1 MKSKHLFRIF
11 VLLAMLLSVFGTS
24 SQAFAKE
31 APLNQLNATIIDR
44 STAYWDA
51 IYPGSVDSLRYERW
65 SFALTE
71 TNDFSITATTTS
83 GDLVPLLTLLDGNG
97 NPLTQAAG
105 SLTSNQ
111 PAGSYFV
118 QVQPQT
124 GSGFYNLTIRKVTL
138 VVEPSVSTVVTPASF
153 NIGQTAVATISL
165 NNVPASGYT
174 SAEFTC
180 TYNYSVVE
188 VSGITDAGLFG
199 ADSVMVVNGPQ
210 NGEFI
215 VALAGSNGNKATTS
229 GAAFTFTVTG
239 LQAGESPVECTAR
252 VSTGDATLTGI
263 PSTPATVTVSTPQG
277 ALAGQVLASK
287 PVTVSLYNADTTLA
301 SSVVVNPDGT
311 FNMPA
316 LAGTYTVT
324 ATASGFL
331 SAQGSPVITS
341 GNTTTMQTISL
352 IAGDIDGNGVID
364 QYDAMTIGMSYNTA
378 TPAAADLNNDA
389 TINVLDLEILASNY
403 RQTGA
408 LAWQ

>member
-65 SFALTE
+65 SFSLTE

-83 GDLVPLLTLLDGNG
+83 GDLVPLLILLDGNG
-97 NPLTQAAG
+97 NPLTQATG
-105 SLTSNQ
+105 SLSTNQ

-118 QVQPQT
+118 QVQPET
-124 GSGFYNLTIRKVTL
+124 GSGFYNLTIRKVTV
-138 VVEPSVSTVVTPASF
+138 VVESSVSTVVTPASF

-180 TYNYSVVE
+180 SYNYSVVE

-252 VSTGDATLTGI
+252 VSTGDSTLTGI
-263 PSTPATVTVSTPQG
+263 PSTPATVTVNTAQG

-287 PVTVSLYNADTTLA
+287 PVTVNLYNADTTLA

-316 LAGTYTVT
+316 PAGTYTVT

-378 TPAAADLNNDA
+378 TPAAADLNNDG